1 LAKHVRSLVQP
12 DTKQEGFFMFEKQR
26 LQASIDRS
34 EISNLVAKSI
44 ITRDSGM
51 WKELMGCYHS
61 DAEFTSS
68 WWEGK
73 ASDFVKVASD
83 KLNSARAEGGEQK
96 HVSSNHWIE
105 INGEHATEECDLIL
119 FMRCPVN
126 GVLLDFA
133 TWSRRI
139 HLLAKENGAW
149 KIWKWFAIY
158 EKDRMEPVDPTV
170 DAGKY
175 FDAPALSKYPKQI
188 RHHLWRNEIKGS
200 APAKELCIR
209 GTEQENIVRAEA
221 RRWLESD

>member
-1 LAKHVRSLVQP
+1 MA
-12 DTKQEGFFMFEKQR
+12 DEQR
-26 LQASIDRS
+26 LRASIDRS

-51 WKELMGCYHS
+51 WDQLMECYHS
-61 DAEFTSS
+61 QAQFTSS

-73 ASDFVKVASD
+73 ASDFVKVAGEMLKSVHA
-83 KLNSARAEGGEQK
+83 KGGDQK

-105 INGEHATEECDLIL
+105 INGERATEECDLIL
-119 FMRCPVN
+119 YMRCPVN

-139 HLLAKENGAW
+139 HLLTKENDTW

-170 DAGKY
+170 ASEEY
-175 FDAPALSKYPKQI
+175 FDAEALSKYPQQI
-188 RHHLWRNEIKGS
+188 RYHLWRNEILGS

-209 GTEQENIVRAEA
+209 GTEQERVVRTEA
-221 RRWLESD
+221 RRWLEGN

>member
-1 LAKHVRSLVQP
+1 MIDER
-12 DTKQEGFFMFEKQR
+12 R

-34 EISNLVAKSI
+34 EISSLVAKSI

-51 WKELMGCYHS
+51 WDELMECYHS

-68 WWEGK
+68 WWQGK
-73 ASDFVKVASD
+73 ASDFVKVASE
-83 KLNSARAEGGEQK
+83 KLNSVRAEGGDQK

-105 INGEHATEECDLIL
+105 INGERATEECDLIL
-119 FMRCPVN
+119 YMRCPVN

-170 DAGKY
+170 GAEKY
-175 FDAPALSKYPKQI
+175 FDVDALSKYPQQI
-188 RHHLWRNEIKGS
+188 RYHLWRNEMIGS
-200 APAKELCIR
+200 APSRGLCIR
-209 GTEQENIVRAEA
+209 GTEQETIVRAAA
-221 RRWLESD
+221 REWLKGT